1 MSPQNLG
8 QIPITCLLLHSRKY
22 YRETMEGMLVK
33 CFLFFLFSIFL
44 YKDIEYLFLIPRHEH
59 RQKIF
64 PDIFSE
70 RNSRQTLSQQQLN
83 HIFSLQYSVRIKIMK
98 IFGFQSSLL

>member
-8 QIPITCLLLHSRKY
+8 QIPKAYLPRYSQRYCMEI
-22 YRETMEGMLVK
+22 RELKVVR
-33 CFLFFLFSIFL
+33 FLLFFPFLIFRYMDIKCLFPRRAL
-44 YKDIEYLFLIPRHEH
+44 EYLE
-59 RQKIF
+59 KIF

-98 IFGFQSSLL
+98 IFGFQSPLL